1 LWRTVLKI
9 VFFTFYYRPD
19 LSAGSFRADAL
30 TQALSIK
37 LNDDDELHIIT
48 THPNRYKS
56 HLVKANNLDVIGNT
70 TIHRIKLPGQKKRGI
85 LAQAYSFLFYAY
97 KGYKLC
103 IELNPKFLIGT
114 SGRLMTGVLTG
125 ITAFR
130 LKCRYFIDLRDIF
143 SESISDL
150 LLNKNRVVSKIFL
163 YFFSFLEKYLLKN
176 ASGVNVVSEGFPEYF
191 QEKGIDTSNWS
202 FFPNGVDK
210 EFIGSLNNKKLN
222 KDGIKTI
229 LYAGNIGSG
238 QGLENILPEAAK
250 QLEGSFLFQ
259 IIGDGN
265 SQDNLIN
272 QITLKDVKN
281 IEIIQPIER
290 IKLIEYYEN
299 ADILFLHLNDIPAL
313 HRVLPSKIF
322 EYAAFNKPIVAGL
335 SGYSEKFMNENIPYS
350 ILFKPGDVKG
360 LVKSILKADKLSFKD
375 GDDNNCFVE
384 KYSREYIMRNMAQH
398 VLSKI

>member
-1 LWRTVLKI
+1 
-9 VFFTFYYRPD
+9 
-19 LSAGSFRADAL
+19 
-30 TQALSIK
+30 
-37 LNDDDELHIIT
+37 
-48 THPNRYKS
+48 
-56 HLVKANNLDVIGNT
+56 
-70 TIHRIKLPGQKKRGI
+70 
-85 LAQAYSFLFYAY
+85 
-97 KGYKLC
+97 
-103 IELNPKFLIGT
+103 
-114 SGRLMTGVLTG
+114 MTGVLTG

-163 YFFSFLEKYLLKN
+163 YFFSFLEEYLLKN
-176 ASGVNVVSEGFPEYF
+176 ASGVNVVSEVFPQYF